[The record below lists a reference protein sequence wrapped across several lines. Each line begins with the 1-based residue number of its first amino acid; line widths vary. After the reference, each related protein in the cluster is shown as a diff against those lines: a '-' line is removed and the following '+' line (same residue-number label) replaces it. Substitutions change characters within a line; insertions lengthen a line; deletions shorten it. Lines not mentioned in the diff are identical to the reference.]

1 MRRSLPPSKD
11 PLAPNAD
18 TDDDDGDD
26 DGAPYLTRVILQ
38 AQMDGMMRAG

>member
-18 TDDDDGDD
+18 TDVDDGDD